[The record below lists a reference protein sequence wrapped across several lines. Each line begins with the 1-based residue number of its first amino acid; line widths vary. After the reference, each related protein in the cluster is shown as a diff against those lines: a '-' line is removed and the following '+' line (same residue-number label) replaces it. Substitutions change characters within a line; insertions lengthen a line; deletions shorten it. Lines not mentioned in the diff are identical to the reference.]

1 MRRALNKAYPDKLV
15 RFDTSAKGIYSA
27 MSIALQNHRY
37 GAYQWF
43 PRIYGLVEEEENNAG
58 EANS

>member
-27 MSIALQNHRY
+27 MSMALRNHRY
-37 GAYQWF
+37 GTYQWF
-43 PRIYGLVEEEENNAG
+43 LRIYGLVEEEKNNADK
-58 EANS
+58 ANS